1 MCVFLLK
8 ILTKI
13 RNNTTVFEK
22 IGDKIDWLYIPNKE
36 CLYIDSDFDVEK
48 FKTDYFIILCDLAE
62 GSGNDY
68 TVFNIIQLTGKDKFQ
83 QIGYWRSNKVDLKE
97 ASLNFWMLWTQL
109 FNNEHSL
116 FSIEWNTYGALF
128 YQYLINFNNIDFE
141 PEYSYRYINN
151 NYIELDINYIIQY
164 KKISVEDDIAAGALG
179 NSKTIPGIK
188 FTSGNKKT
196 ACAMLKY
203 NIEKENIIIR
213 DLETIAELE
222 NFEDKNGNGSYQA
235 AEGHDDLIMT
245 FNQIPMLMNTPR
257 YKNFIEDYEFIQN
270 NKENPNFNKN
280 TKTLFSQPTGWLSHI
295 ILREGRRRVWQGLQP
310 LQI

>member
-1 MCVFLLK
+1 M
-8 ILTKI
+8 
-13 RNNTTVFEK
+13 
-22 IGDKIDWLYIPNKE
+22 
-36 CLYIDSDFDVEK
+36 
-48 FKTDYFIILCDLAE
+48 
-62 GSGNDY
+62 
-68 TVFNIIQLTGKDKFQ
+68 
-83 QIGYWRSNKVDLKE
+83 
-97 ASLNFWMLWTQL
+97 

-257 YKNFIEDYEFIQN
+257 YKNFIEDYEFVQN

-280 TKTLFSQPTGWLSHI
+280 TNTLFSQPTGWL
-295 ILREGRRRVWQGLQP
+295 
-310 LQI
+310 